1 MRRSLTVVIILGLV
15 TGLVACGDSG
25 DEIAELRTE
34 IPDLEVKDEDKESP
48 IDSGS

>member
-1 MRRSLTVVIILGLV
+1 M

-34 IPDLEVKDEDKESP
+34 IPDLEVKDEDKLE
-48 IDSGS
+48 IVTIVGGG